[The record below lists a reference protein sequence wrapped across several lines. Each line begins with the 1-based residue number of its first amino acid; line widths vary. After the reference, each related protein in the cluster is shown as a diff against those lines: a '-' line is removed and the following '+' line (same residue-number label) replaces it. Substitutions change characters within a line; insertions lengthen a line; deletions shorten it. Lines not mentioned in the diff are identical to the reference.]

1 MKKNSAAKVT
11 RLTLAEIKSAASRT
25 DWPRLEAMSEK
36 DITEA
41 AAKDPEALPLD
52 DPFFITARRLSLPA
66 LLKES
71 KRQIT
76 LRLDAEVLDW
86 FRATGAGYQSRMN
99 QKLLYFINRSRG
111 FFYRAFPWQY
121 PVRRRF
127 SSCWPYTFA

>member
-1 MKKNSAAKVT
+1 
-11 RLTLAEIKSAASRT
+11 
-25 DWPRLEAMSEK
+25 MSEK

-41 AAKDPEALPLD
+41 ATKDPEALPLD

-99 QKLLYFINRSRG
+99 AVLKAYVQT
-111 FFYRAFPWQY
+111 
-121 PVRRRF
+121 RREME
-127 SSCWPYTFA
+127 S